1 MKVAEV
7 KGKYFYDTAA
17 EVVDTIFA
25 LIIGA
30 ILLIMVVVSIVW
42 CSDATK
48 NFLGN
53 FTGSLLYSLKNL
65 VEAKVVCV
73 YALFCIHKII
83 LAALL
88 TDDYE
93 TDYGFAIYHSICF
106 LLSFAV
112 SLKVT
117 LVLYLSCLYATI
129 LHKSR
134 ELDFSGL

>member
-1 MKVAEV
+1 MFNLVQVAIV
-7 KGKYFYDTAA
+7 KGKKFYDTAA

-30 ILLIMVVVSIVW
+30 LLLMMVVIAVLW

-48 NFLGN
+48 NILGN

-73 YALFCIHKII
+73 YAIFCIHKII
-83 LAALL
+83 LSALL

-93 TDYGFAIYHSICF
+93 TDYGFAIYHSLCF

-112 SLKVT
+112 SFLVT
-117 LVLYLSCLYATI
+117 VVLHL
-129 LHKSR
+129 
-134 ELDFSGL
+134 SGLHAALLHQS